1 MEDLHRL
8 VIAVGGGA
16 ILCFLALITWI
27 AVRLDQG
34 VRLLRPPPAP
44 PPPLPCKRLHVSDL
58 AWYQRVPGVQR
69 EDPFMTDLELP
80 AFRADTS
87 PAVDIDEPRR
97 PTPRRPVDEDEV
109 NPTFPV
115 VRPKR

>member
-1 MEDLHRL
+1 MEDTHRL
-8 VIAVGGGA
+8 VAALGA
-16 ILCFLALITWI
+16 CALLCLLALLTWI
-27 AVRLDQG
+27 AVRIDQG
-34 VRLLRPPPAP
+34 VRLLRPPPA

-80 AFRADTS
+80 SFRSDAK
-87 PAVDIDEPRR
+87 PAVDVDGPAR
-97 PTPRRPVDEDEV
+97 PARRRPVDEDEV

-115 VRPKR
+115 RPKR